1 MTALLTGA
9 ARTLEC
15 NVWCSEGAW
24 LAENCLDNF
33 VPMTV
38 CGSAQVQVVK
48 LLNFNFE
55 DVLIVWFE
63 VVNSFGR
70 EAWMR
75 EAASI

>member
-1 MTALLTGA
+1 M
-9 ARTLEC
+9 
-15 NVWCSEGAW
+15 
-24 LAENCLDNF
+24 
-33 VPMTV
+33 PMTV

-63 VVNSFGR
+63 VVNFFGR